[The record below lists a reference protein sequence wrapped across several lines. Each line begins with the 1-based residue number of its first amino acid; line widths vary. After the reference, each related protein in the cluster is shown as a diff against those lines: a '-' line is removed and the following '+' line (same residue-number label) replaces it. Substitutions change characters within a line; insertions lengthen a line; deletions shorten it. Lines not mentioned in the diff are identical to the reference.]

1 LKKPK
6 SAIEVESHQVDV
18 PVDNSVVVTATIVE
32 IVAEIETIALEVV
45 ADKTDIKPLAQFL
58 NSETFKY

>member
-1 LKKPK
+1 
-6 SAIEVESHQVDV
+6 VDV